1 MMFALLL
8 AAPQPR
14 TLDQILDDER
24 LKGAIVAARVEDAR
38 GNIIFSRHD
47 SLRVMPASN
56 QKLLTGA
63 FALAQ
68 LGPAYRP
75 ITKFW
80 KVRGKLI
87 IESPGDPLFR
97 IEELRRAKQALRIS
111 RRTPVHLVQAY
122 RPGIPENWE
131 VGDLSNKYAAPISA
145 FTVDR
150 ASVTLYQ
157 NLGRLELKPE
167 PYQLK
172 ILREGPGT
180 DPFSFRYDP
189 FTREVRFRGTPGKD
203 FRALDTLALPDADQM
218 AANYLGRYR
227 AEPVEIPT
235 REPDFAIMG
244 GSLPEHLGNC
254 LQPSDNNIA
263 EHLLL
268 MAARPERGPTTYSVA
283 RRAME
288 SWLIGTVGVDRNDV
302 RVDDGSGL
310 SRHNLV
316 TARAIT
322 QLLRWCAEQPTRAT
336 WCANL
341 AKPGVGTLANRLAGV
356 QFDGKTGSLDAVS
369 ALSGYVYAP
378 NGREYRMSLIMN
390 HYRCPTGDA
399 RALQDEF
406 VRAINA
412 LP

>member
-1 MMFALLL
+1 MVALLL
-8 AAPQPR
+8 SAPQTRP
-14 TLDQILDDER
+14 LDAILDDER
-24 LKGAIVAARVEDAR
+24 LRGAIVAARVEDAE
-38 GNIIFSRHD
+38 GNVLFSRND
-47 SLRVMPASN
+47 ALRVMPASN

-68 LGPAYRP
+68 LGTAYRP
-75 ITKFW
+75 VTKFW
-80 KVRGKLI
+80 KARGKII

-97 IEELRRAKQALRIS
+97 IDELRRAKSALRVS
-111 RRTPVHLVQAY
+111 SRTPVYLVQAY

-131 VGDLSNKYAAPISA
+131 VGDLPNKYAAPISA

-150 ASVTLYQ
+150 ASVTLVQ
-157 NLGRLELKPE
+157 QAGRLELRPAA
-167 PYQLK
+167 YGLR
-172 ILREGPGT
+172 IVREGSERE
-180 DPFSFRYDP
+180 PFAFRYDP
-189 FTREVRFRGTPGKD
+189 FTREVRYRGKPGTD
-203 FRALDTLALPDADQM
+203 FRSLDTLALPDADQM
-218 AANYLGRYR
+218 AANFIGRYR
-227 AEPVEIPT
+227 PEPVEPPT
-235 REPDFAIMG
+235 REPDFTIMG

-268 MAARPERGPTTYSVA
+268 MASKPAQGPATYPVA
-283 RRAME
+283 RRAIE
-288 SWLIGTVGVDRNDV
+288 TWLTTTVGIERGDV

-322 QLLRWCAEQPTRAT
+322 RLLRWCAEQPTRAT

-341 AKPGVGTLANRLAGV
+341 AKPGVGTLSSRLEGIA
-356 QFDGKTGSLDAVS
+356 FDGKTGSLDAVS

-390 HYRCPTGDA
+390 HYRCATSDA

-406 VRAINA
+406 VRAISSRS
-412 LP
+412 